1 MTYEAVLLD
10 LYDTLVWS
18 DWRGW
23 QHRFASRLGVTP
35 GEMSE
40 AFSSTRP
47 ARSRGTNP
55 DAEADMAAV
64 LDALGVDHDEDLI
77 DELLAMEAEAMRDRV
92 VLYDD
97 SLDVVRGLRR
107 AGVHTALV
115 SNCSRNTRPIVD
127 RLALED
133 EFDAVILSFEVGA
146 MKPEPA
152 IYRRALAAVG
162 DPDPTR
168 SVFVDDQ
175 VDYCDGASALGLDT
189 YLIFRPEEALEGRP
203 DDTNGHRIIEDLTPL
218 LA

>member
-10 LYDTLVWS
+10 LYDTLAWS
-18 DWRGW
+18 DWHAW
-23 QHRFASRLGVTP
+23 QHRLTARLGVTP
-35 GEMSE
+35 GEMSV

-47 ARSRGTNP
+47 ARSKGTNA
-55 DAEADMAAV
+55 DAEADIAAV
-64 LDALGVDHDEDLI
+64 LDALGIEHDSDLI
-77 DELLAMEAEAMRDRV
+77 DELLAMEDEAMRDKV

-107 AGVHTALV
+107 AGISTALV

-162 DPDPTR
+162 DPDPSR

-189 YLIFRPEEALEGRP
+189 YLILRPEEALEGRP
-203 DDTNGHRIIEDLTPL
+203 GDTNGHRIIEDLTPL